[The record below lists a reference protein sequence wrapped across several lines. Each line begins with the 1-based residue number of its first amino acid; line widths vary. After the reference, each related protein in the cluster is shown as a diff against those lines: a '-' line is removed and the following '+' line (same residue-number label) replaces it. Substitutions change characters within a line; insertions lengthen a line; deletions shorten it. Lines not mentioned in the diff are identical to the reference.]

1 MTPRST
7 PTSRIQ
13 TRSVELD
20 SASGSPAEKPRKS
33 TISTRGL
40 RETASVS
47 AKLGRAVAV
56 SGVTVIGQLSSS
68 WRADTRLA
76 ARLRQ
81 KVIGRSLARHLRADR
96 RISVCEEGHA
106 VIRIIL
112 DSAHTAGMAAEDE

>member
-1 MTPRST
+1 MTPRAT
-7 PTSRIQ
+7 LTSRIQ

-40 RETASVS
+40 RWTASVS

-56 SGVTVIGQLSSS
+56 SGVTVIGQLSLN

-81 KVIGRSLARHLRADR
+81 KVIGLSLAASSTR
-96 RISVCEEGHA
+96 RSQEHRKRKGENA
-106 VIRIIL
+106 VKGKIF
-112 DSAHTAGMAAEDE
+112 ATALAAGLAA